1 MNPVIGKLLRKNL
14 LGWGCLLVMS
24 SLIPACGGGG
34 GSGGDQNSN
43 SSSSTQIEPPPIVPK
58 PVVLK
63 PDTAP
68 DPALPARGSPDWDKA
83 VEASRFLSKATFGA
97 TAKDIDYII
106 KNGKSAWLE
115 QQFAKPQTPQL
126 TLFKKRLEDLGFV
139 AVPPYMYNGGDST
152 REEFTF
158 ERVIFQHHIWMETSI
173 WGEDQLRSRVAHALS
188 QILVVSQFGANQFA
202 RETGFANYIDI
213 LAHGSFGNYGE
224 LLTDI
229 TLNPIMGLYL
239 NTLNNP
245 KADEAKF
252 TRPDENYARE
262 VMQLFSI
269 GLYQLNNDGT
279 LKLDANGKKIATYNQ
294 QTVKEFARVF
304 TGWSYSTYT
313 EFAQNGVFTIY
324 PAAIANIDPMKAFQ
338 EYHDVGSK
346 TLLNGE
352 VIPAGQ
358 TARQDIDSAIR
369 NIMNHPN
376 VGPFISKQ
384 LIQYLITSNPS
395 NAYVNRVA
403 TVFNDNGSGVKGDM
417 KAVVKAIYMDD
428 EANTPAD
435 QNSSYGKFKETP
447 LAVSG
452 IWRAF
457 KAQGVPIKSP
467 RTGTVTTIAHHHYG
481 PEEQEMLHAPSV
493 FNYYSSDYSPPGN
506 LSKKKIL
513 APETQIFDGL
523 LAVHQNNLMANI
535 IFRRAMND
543 KNIYTGEDAGEI
555 NGIIP
560 YGDYWNPHVKALL
573 NLTEERALAEKPEAL
588 VDRINLLLTQGKIN
602 AEDSALIVKHISSI
616 ADPLERIY
624 EAIYI
629 IAISP
634 EYAVQG

>member
-1 MNPVIGKLLRKNL
+1 MKSGLVRLFRCGF
-14 LGWGCLLVMS
+14 LLVVFS
-24 SLIPACGGGG
+24 YLAACGGG
-34 GSGGDQNSN
+34 
-43 SSSSTQIEPPPIVPK
+43 SSSNPDSGSTSSTPVPIDPPVTPK
-58 PVVLK
+58 PITLK
-63 PDTAP
+63 PDLVA
-68 DPALPARGSPDWDKA
+68 DPQLPARNSENWNKA
-83 VEASRFLSKATFGA
+83 VDASRFLSKASFGA
-97 TAKDIDYII
+97 TAKDIDFII
-106 KNGKSAWLE
+106 KNGKAAWLD
-115 QQFAKPQTPQL
+115 QQFEKPQTPQL

-139 AVPPYMYNGGDST
+139 AVPPYMYNGGDSS

-158 ERVIFQHHIWMETSI
+158 ERVVFQHHIWMETAI

-213 LAHGSFGNYGE
+213 LARGSFGNYSD

-245 KADEAKF
+245 KADESKF

-269 GLYQLNNDGT
+269 GLYQLNSDGT
-279 LKLDANGKKIATYNQ
+279 PKLDANGKKIATYNQ

-324 PAAIANIDPMKAFQ
+324 PAAIANIDPMRPFEA
-338 EYHDVGSK
+338 YHDTGSK

-352 VIPAGQ
+352 VTPAGQ
-358 TARQDIDSAIR
+358 SARKDIDTAIR

-395 NAYVNRVA
+395 PAFVARVA
-403 TVFNDNGSGVKGDM
+403 GVFNDNGRGIKGDM
-417 KAVVKAIYMDD
+417 KAVVKAIYLDE
-428 EANTPAD
+428 EANTPVD
-435 QNSSYGKFKETP
+435 QNSGYGKFKETP
-447 LAVSG
+447 LIISG

-457 KAQGVPIKSP
+457 KAQGVPIRSP
-467 RTGTVTTIAHHHYG
+467 KKGTVVTIAHHHYG

-493 FNYYSSDYSPPGN
+493 FNYYSSDYMPPGN
-506 LSKKKIL
+506 LTKQKLL
-513 APETQIFDGL
+513 APETQVFDGL
-523 LAVHQNNLMANI
+523 LAVHQNNLLANI
-535 IFRRAMND
+535 IFRREIND
-543 KNIYTGEDAGEI
+543 KNVYTGEDAGEV

-560 YGDYWNPHVKALL
+560 YGDFWNPNVKALL
-573 NLTEERALAEKPEAL
+573 NLTEERALANNPEAL
-588 VDRINLLLTQGKIN
+588 VDRINLLLTQGKLS
-602 AEDSALIVKHISSI
+602 AEDSAIIVKHISSI
-616 ADPLERIY
+616 SDPLARIY

>member
-1 MNPVIGKLLRKNL
+1 MKVSTLRL
-14 LGWGCLLVMS
+14 LGYSMLLVTIGFVS
-24 SLIPACGGGG
+24 GCGGGKSSSNPD
-34 GSGGDQNSN
+34 SG
-43 SSSSTQIEPPPIVPK
+43 SSSSTPTPIDPLPVVPK
-58 PVVLK
+58 PIVLK

-68 DPALPARGSPDWDKA
+68 DPVLPTRGSADWDKA
-83 VEASRFLSKATFGA
+83 VDASRFLSKTTFGA
-97 TAKDIDYII
+97 TAKDIDFII
-106 KNGKSAWLE
+106 KNGKSVWLD
-115 QQFAKPQTPQL
+115 QQFEKPQTPQL

-139 AVPPYMYNGGDST
+139 AIPPYMYNGGDST

-158 ERVIFQHHIWMETSI
+158 ERVVFQHHIWMETSI

-213 LAHGSFGNYGE
+213 LGRGAFGNYGE

-269 GLYQLNNDGT
+269 GLYQLNTDGT
-279 LKLDANGKKIATYNQ
+279 PKLDANGKKVPTYNQ

-313 EFAQNGVFTIY
+313 EFAQNGAFTIY
-324 PAAIANIDPMKAFQ
+324 PAAIANIDPMRAF
-338 EYHDVGSK
+338 ESYHDTGTK

-358 TARQDIDSAIR
+358 TAKQDIDSAIR

-384 LIQYLITSNPS
+384 LIQYLVASNPS
-395 NAYVNRVA
+395 AAYVNRVA
-403 TVFNDNGSGVKGDM
+403 AVFNDNGKGVKGDM
-417 KAVVKAIYMDD
+417 KAVVKAIYLDD
-428 EANTPAD
+428 EANAPAD
-435 QNSSYGKFKETP
+435 HASYGKFKETP
-447 LAVSG
+447 LIISG

-467 RTGTVTTIAHHHYG
+467 RKGTVITIAHHHYG

-493 FNYYSSDYSPPGN
+493 FNYYSSDYTPPGS
-506 LSKKKIL
+506 LSKKKLL

-523 LAVHQNNLMANI
+523 LAVHQNNLLANL
-535 IFRRAMND
+535 IFRREIKD
-543 KNIYTGEDAGEI
+543 KNIYTGDDAGEV

-560 YGDYWNPHVKALL
+560 FGDYWNPHVKALL
-573 NLTEERALAEKPEAL
+573 NLTEEKALAEKPEAL
-588 VDRINLLLTQGKIN
+588 VDRINLLLTQGKIS

>member
-1 MNPVIGKLLRKNL
+1 MKHAFGKLTLNFL
-14 LGWGCLLVMS
+14 IFIAFSCLV
-24 SLIPACGGGG
+24 ACGGGG
-34 GSGGDQNSN
+34 KNSDTTL
-43 SSSSTQIEPPPIVPK
+43 SSSSSSSQSSVVP

-63 PDTAP
+63 PVELKPDLEP
-68 DPALPARGSPDWDKA
+68 DPLLPARGTADWDKA
-83 VEASRFLSKATFGA
+83 VDASRFLSKATFGA
-97 TAKDIDYII
+97 TAKDIDFIL
-106 KNGKSAWLE
+106 KNGKAAWLD

-126 TLFKKRLEDLGFV
+126 RLFRERLEALGFV
-139 AVPPYMYNGGDST
+139 AIPPYMYNGGDST

-202 RETGFANYIDI
+202 RETGFSNYTD
-213 LAHGSFGNYGE
+213 LLGQGSFGNYSE
-224 LLTDI
+224 LLTDV

-245 KADEAKF
+245 KADEVKF

-269 GLYQLNNDGT
+269 GLYQLNIDGT
-279 LKLDANGKKIATYNQ
+279 PKLDTNGKTIPTYNQ

-313 EFAQNGVFTIY
+313 EFAQNGAFTIY
-324 PAAIANIDPMKAFQ
+324 PAAIANIFSLRAF
-338 EYHDVGSK
+338 EDFHDTGSK

-352 VIPAGQ
+352 VIPAGK
-358 TARQDIDSAIR
+358 TARQDLDSAIS
-369 NIMNHPN
+369 NIMKHPN
-376 VGPFISKQ
+376 VGPFISKK

-395 NAYVNRVA
+395 NAYVTRVA
-403 TVFNDNGSGVKGDM
+403 TVFNDNGGGVKGDM
-417 KAVVKAIYMDD
+417 KAVLKAIYLDAEASAPSD
-428 EANTPAD
+428 E
-435 QNSSYGKFKETP
+435 NSSYGKFKETP
-447 LAVSG
+447 LVISG

-457 KAQGVPIKSP
+457 KAQGVPIRSP
-467 RTGTVTTIAHHHYG
+467 IKGTVITIAHHHYG

-506 LSKKKIL
+506 LSRKKLL

-523 LAVHQNNLMANI
+523 LAVYQNNLLANL
-535 IFRRAMND
+535 IFRREIHD
-543 KNIYTGEDAGEI
+543 KNIYTGEDAAEV

-560 YGDYWNPHVKALL
+560 YGEYWDPNVKALL
-573 NLTEERALAEKPEAL
+573 NLTEERALADQPAAL
-588 VDRINLLLTQGKIN
+588 VDRINLLLTQGRIN
-602 AEDSALIVKHISSI
+602 AEDSALIVEHISSI

-629 IAISP
+629 ISISP
-634 EYAVQG
+634 EYAIQG

>member
-1 MNPVIGKLLRKNL
+1 MKVSIIRL
-14 LGWGCLLVMS
+14 LGCSVLMAAISFLS
-24 SLIPACGGGG
+24 ACGGGG
-34 GSGGDQNSN
+34 
-43 SSSSTQIEPPPIVPK
+43 SSSGQGSSGVSSTPVVVDPPPAIT
-58 PVVLK
+58 LK

-68 DPALPARGSPDWDKA
+68 DPALPARGSADWDKA

-97 TAKDIDYII
+97 TAKDIDFIV
-106 KNGKSAWLE
+106 KNGKSVWLD
-115 QQFAKPQTPQL
+115 QQFEKPQTPQL
-126 TLFKKRLEDLGFV
+126 TLFKKRLEDLSFV
-139 AVPPYMYNGGDST
+139 AIPPYMYDGGDST

-158 ERVIFQHHIWMETSI
+158 ERVVFQQHIWMETSV

-202 RETGFANYIDI
+202 RETGFANYID
-213 LAHGSFGNYGE
+213 LLGQGSFGNYGQ
-224 LLTDI
+224 LLTDV

-245 KADEAKF
+245 KADEVKF

-269 GLYQLNNDGT
+269 GLHQLNIDGT
-279 LKLDANGKKIATYNQ
+279 PKLDANGKKIPTYNQ
-294 QTVKEFARVF
+294 QTVKEFSRVF

-313 EFAQNGVFTIY
+313 EFAQNGAFTIY
-324 PAAIANIDPMKAFQ
+324 PAAVANILPMRAF
-338 EYHDVGSK
+338 EAFHDTASK

-358 TARQDIDSAIR
+358 TAKQDIDSAIS
-369 NIMNHPN
+369 NIMRHPN
-376 VGPFISKQ
+376 VGPFISKK

-395 NAYVNRVA
+395 NAYVARVS

-417 KAVVKAIYMDD
+417 KAVVKAIYLD
-428 EANTPAD
+428 EEASTSSD
-435 QNSSYGKFKETP
+435 ENSSYGKFKETP
-447 LAVSG
+447 LAISG

-457 KAQGVPIKSP
+457 KAQGVPVRSPIK
-467 RTGTVTTIAHHHYG
+467 GTVMTLAHHHYG

-493 FNYYSSDYSPPGN
+493 FNYYSSDYSPTGN
-506 LSKKKIL
+506 LSKKKLL

-523 LAVHQNNLMANI
+523 LAIHQNNLMAKL
-535 IFRRAMND
+535 IFRREIND
-543 KNIYTGEDAGEI
+543 KNIYTGEDAREI

-560 YGDYWNPHVKALL
+560 FGDFWNPDVKALL
-573 NLTEERALAEKPEAL
+573 NLTEERALADKPAAL
-588 VDRINLLLTQGKIN
+588 VDRINLLLTQGKISS
-602 AEDSALIVKHISSI
+602 EDSALIVEHISSLT
-616 ADPLERIY
+616 DPLDRIY

-629 IAISP
+629 ISISP